1 MRILR
6 RMRWAL
12 ICLATAF
19 TCASYARTLDILVG
33 GSKVG
38 ENTISLQPDGTTQ
51 SRLTI
56 TVPGTKITSELDY
69 QFAADGK
76 VKRHRFLEESGTSKV
91 EGSYD
96 GMKLTVL
103 VNGKPA
109 PTGNVP
115 KHGPPYF
122 SNLHPSLFQTLKG
135 QLEKPK
141 GTITITSVSTF
152 TPISADYEWT
162 TLTVSVGGRI
172 EPITLVKLTLA
183 GSVIKC
189 ALSADYTVRGIQVP
203 AQLLTMQER
212 GWEGIFADPVAKSK
226 ELSQLTHPVE
236 TTPKT
241 LTPMRDGI
249 QLATTLALPKG
260 AGKAPTILIR
270 TPYGREGTMFA
281 YSHFAQRGYNV
292 VVQDTRGKGDSQGKF
307 DPFMGEIED
316 GYDTLE
322 WITKQQW
329 SDGSVGMIGGS
340 YLGYV
345 QWAAAMSKHP
355 ALKCI
360 IPQVSPPEPTRNVPW
375 DHGVFMLQPNLWWA
389 NIVRGQNADL
399 STAATLS
406 LDPKAL
412 YTLPLSR
419 ADDVFFGR
427 NLPFFD
433 SWLKRPRLED
443 WKGAI
448 TQKGIGEVKIPVLHV
463 SGTWDGDGI
472 GTLLNWQA
480 QRKNGGNQWMVFG
493 PWPHGFNM
501 STTLGDLDFGPQSV
515 IDLTTMEVRFFD
527 QFLKKKEVGM
537 EKVPRV
543 KIFATGANQWFSDRD
558 LPLSF
563 THKRTV
569 YLAGNS
575 GKGFKSSGVL
585 TEHVPAPG
593 KDSYAYHP
601 AKSKVLPA
609 SSNVGSVRESDF
621 PGEMLTYR
629 TEKFTKSTLV
639 TGPFEVKLH
648 AFTTV
653 RDATFFAFLAEETA
667 DGKHQMLGQPG
678 KMRTTYA
685 TGGLISPNRTVEL
698 DIQPWLFAHVLKPGS
713 RLVLFITSDMF
724 PVFARNPGTG
734 EPDFSATK
742 LLSAVHTV
750 RRGKGAAS
758 SLSYYAYSW

>member
-1 MRILR
+1 LG
-6 RMRWAL
+6 L
-12 ICLATAF
+12 VL
-19 TCASYARTLDILVG
+19 TCASHARTLDILIG

-38 ENTISLQPDGTTQ
+38 ENQILDRPDGTIESQ
-51 SRLTI
+51 VNL
-56 TVPGTKITSELDY
+56 TVPGAKVTSVLFY
-69 QFAADGK
+69 LIGGDGT
-76 VKRHRFLEESGTSKV
+76 VKRHHFLESAGPNKV
-91 EGSYD
+91 EGKYD
-96 GMKLTVL
+96 GSVLTL
-103 VNGKPA
+103 MANGKAIPV
-109 PTGNVP
+109 NRNP
-115 KHGPPYF
+115 KHSPPYY
-122 SNLHPSLFQTLKG
+122 SNLHPNILSTLKG
-135 QLEKPK
+135 KLERPK
-141 GTITITSVSTF
+141 GTVTLTNVTDFSTL
-152 TPISADYEWT
+152 PAEYEWT
-162 TLTVSVGGRI
+162 TQAVSVGGRM
-172 EPITLVKLTLA
+172 EAITLVKLTLA
-183 GSVIKC
+183 GTVIKC
-189 ALSADYTVRGIQVP
+189 AFTADYTVRGIQVP

-212 GWEGIFADPVAKSK
+212 GWEGIFADPVAMSK
-226 ELSQLTHPVE
+226 ELSQLTHSVE
-236 TTPKT
+236 STPKT

-249 QLATTLALPKG
+249 QLATSLSLPKG

-322 WITKQQW
+322 WITKQPW

-375 DHGVFMLQPNLWWA
+375 DHGAFMLQPNLWWA

-419 ADDVFFGR
+419 ADNVFFGR

-448 TQKGIGEVKIPVLHV
+448 TQKGIGEVKIPVMHV

-472 GTLLNWQA
+472 GTLLNWRA
-480 QRKNGGNQWMVFG
+480 QRNNGGNQWMVFG
-493 PWPHGFNM
+493 PWPHGFNV
-501 STTLGDLDFGPQSV
+501 STTLGNLDFGPDSV

-527 QFLKKKEVGM
+527 QFLKKKAVGM

-558 LPLSF
+558 LPLTF
-563 THKRTV
+563 TQKRTV

-575 GKGFKSSGVL
+575 GKGFKSSGML

-601 AKSKVLPA
+601 AKSKVLPV
-609 SSNVGSVRESDF
+609 SSNVGSVREPDF
-621 PGEMLTYR
+621 PGEMLTYC
-629 TEKFTKSTLV
+629 TEKFAKSTLV

-648 AFTTV
+648 AFSTV
-653 RDATFFAFLAEETA
+653 RDATFFAFLAEEKA

-698 DIQPWLFAHVLKPGS
+698 NIEPWLFAHVLKPGS
-713 RLVLFITSDMF
+713 RLVLIITSDMF

-758 SLSYYAYSW
+758 SLSYHSYSW

>member
-1 MRILR
+1 MRT
-6 RMRWAL
+6 AL
-12 ICLATAF
+12 ICLGALLA
-19 TCASYARTLDILVG
+19 CASYARTLDILIG

-38 ENTISLQPDGTTQ
+38 ENLILDRPDGTIESQ
-51 SRLTI
+51 VNLT
-56 TVPGTKITSELDY
+56 VMGTKITSELY
-69 QFAADGK
+69 YLIGSDGK
-76 VKRHRFLEESGTSKV
+76 VKRHRFLESSGPNKV

-96 GMKLTVL
+96 GLNLRAVA
-103 VNGKPA
+103 NGKALPVKQA
-109 PTGNVP
+109 P
-115 KHGPPYF
+115 KHSPPYY
-122 SNLHPSLFQTLKG
+122 SNLHPVVLSTLKG
-135 QLEKPK
+135 KLEKTS
-141 GTITITSVSTF
+141 GTLTLTNVTDL
-152 TPISADYEWT
+152 SALPAAYEWT
-162 TLTVSVGGRI
+162 VLVVPVGDRM
-172 EPITLVKLTLA
+172 EAITMVKITLA
-183 GSVIKC
+183 GTVIKC
-189 ALSADYTVRGIQVP
+189 VLSADFTVRGIQVP

-212 GWEGIFADPVAKSK
+212 GWENIFADPVAKSK
-226 ELSQLTHPVE
+226 ELSQLTHTVE
-236 TTPKT
+236 TTSKIMA
-241 LTPMRDGI
+241 PMRDGI
-249 QLATTLALPKG
+249 QLAATVSLPKG
-260 AGKAPTILIR
+260 AGKSPTILVR
-270 TPYGREGTMFA
+270 TPYGREGTMYA
-281 YSHFAQRGYNV
+281 YSHFAQRGFNV

-322 WITKQQW
+322 WITKQPW

-375 DHGVFMLQPNLWWA
+375 DHGAFMLQPNLWWA

-448 TQKGIGEVKIPVLHV
+448 TQKGIGEVKIPVMHV

-472 GTLLNWQA
+472 GTLLNWQS
-480 QRKNGGNQWMVFG
+480 QRDNGGNQWMIFG
-493 PWPHGFNM
+493 PWPHGFNV
-501 STTLGDLDFGPQSV
+501 STTLGDVDFGPNSV
-515 IDLTTMEVRFFD
+515 IDLTTLEVRFFD
-527 QFLKKKEVGM
+527 QFLKKKAVEM

-543 KIFATGANQWFSDRD
+543 KIFATGTNQWFSDRD
-558 LPLSF
+558 LPLTF
-563 THKRTV
+563 TRKRTV

-601 AKSKVLPA
+601 AKSKVLPV
-609 SSNVGSVRESDF
+609 SSNIGSVRESDF
-621 PGEMLTYR
+621 PGEMLSYR
-629 TEKFTKSTLV
+629 TAKFPKSTLV

-653 RDATFFAFLAEETA
+653 RDATFFAFLAEESANGT
-667 DGKHQMLGQPG
+667 HRMLGQPG
-678 KMRTTYA
+678 KMRTTFA
-685 TGGLISPNRTVEL
+685 TGGPISPNRTVEL
-698 DIQPWLFAHVLKPGS
+698 DVQPWLFAHVLKSGS

-724 PVFARNPGTG
+724 PIFARNPGTG

-750 RRGKGAAS
+750 RRGKGAPS
-758 SLSYYAYSW
+758 SLTYYAYSW